1 MSFNFQYLKGYTINI
16 IELQQS
22 SQRNHSVKIW
32 AAFVVMLWIFYE
44 LIIVIICIYVCTI
57 ETRVK
62 WRIQAVQG
70 NYKTWTLDWTG
81 LRTGLDYGL
90 AH

>member
-22 SQRNHSVKIW
+22 SQRNHSVKIR

-70 NYKTWTLDWTG
+70 NYI
-81 LRTGLDYGL
+81 GLDYGL
-90 AH
+90 DSIMDSLIDCKK